1 MPADLRR
8 IQFGAADDIRQDFLS
23 RGMSELPLSG
33 QTFLLGDAEN
43 TPRRGFGNSVVSGM
57 SDVSISASDR
67 AASASSSS
75 SMDFRSERRGRTFI
89 FSCLSRAE

>member
-8 IQFGAADDIRQDFLS
+8 IQFGAADDIRQDFLL
-23 RGMSELPLSG
+23 RVMSELPLSRE
-33 QTFLLGDAEN
+33 TFLLGDAEK

-57 SDVSISASDR
+57 SDVSISASDV

-75 SMDFRSERRGRTFI
+75 IMDLWCER
-89 FSCLSRAE
+89 